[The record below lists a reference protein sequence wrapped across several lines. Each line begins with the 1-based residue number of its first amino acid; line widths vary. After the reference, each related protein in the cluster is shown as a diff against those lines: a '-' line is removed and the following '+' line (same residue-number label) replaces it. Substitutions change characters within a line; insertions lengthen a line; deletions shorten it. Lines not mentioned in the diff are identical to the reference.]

1 MKRFSMFALFA
12 AMIFNAAAV
21 FAVNDL
27 TSLIGKSGNLTN
39 ELNYSEKDRA
49 FVTNPTADNRWRIG
63 TGEGGGTYSIT
74 LPNDYSLLG
83 VLWAYIWKD
92 SHVTIDGRGADFGQF
107 AREDGSVVNNVA
119 EQCFIVNNNAYG
131 NYQVELRR
139 SGTADSSFRFT
150 DTLQTFVRD
159 SASGLF
165 QWNLEQGTFSFAE
178 SHKPSSMKLFLGN
191 SSTKPNSVFEM
202 NMNNVTS
209 YFPFTEV
216 KCYNTN
222 NYIKVDGGKLQL
234 KYYMKFDHISQLL
247 DGTNEIS
254 FVNGA
259 HFEQTGGG
267 FVLGSADAV
276 ANPKR
281 VVRMVLD
288 GEGTRYTPPAGY
300 SEFFLKGRSELNIT
314 GGAVFNAGELMYVGN
329 KDSEAAVDCPRVKVS
344 GEGSVFDA
352 SKTRILRFHRQG
364 GMDVTDGALAL
375 MSQDT
380 KFGEV
385 SGGVNDLYIGGNGA
399 TVLFTNRVS
408 VTEDGGTKVE
418 NPIVPIGYSSGS
430 TCTVTV
436 AEGGY
441 LGFAKGV
448 IGRLRL
454 GHSSNSKG
462 TLNINGGKV
471 VLPNDT
477 EDATYIGY
485 KSSAELNVTAGE
497 LVVSNMVRCSALNS
511 DVPYSTVIRQSGGNM
526 LFYGGMSLNY
536 AATGNFTADMYL
548 TGGTLVTDTLTAGN
562 TAISRVHANGGTVK
576 PRQRRVDRKWTLC
589 HGIDLFEIGSKGF
602 TLDTDG
608 KDVSVRQYFTNFVD
622 EAGLFVK
629 KGAGTLMFCT
639 NRFDVAMLKVE
650 GGTLEVSTN
659 NAVFNTALSLG
670 ALTTLSTRGDC
681 SKLTLSSLAVT
692 NATISLDP
700 GDEIVVEGDASFA
713 GLKLDFSSIPDAED
727 AAGLLNLKVKG
738 ALDESSRKALM
749 KVVCDNAIASGRHL
763 KVSVTTDETG
773 ETLFKVENAPDAEEL
788 GEAATTVWTG
798 NGLWDSLAAWSMGVP
813 DGGKRAAFDAAGL
826 AAKDVAVGNN
836 AQIGAIGF
844 DADGYRLSGG
854 ELVFATPKGAAVI
867 EVEGGSHEI
876 ASPVVSGTQLEAK
889 IAQGGSL
896 TLSGAIVSRG
906 LDKYGSGWLNLFGNF
921 SDMGTLSFDSGSV
934 RFRPETAGC
943 AFDSLTV
950 RSSQD
955 GSPAIVCAD
964 SETTVRHLNVDG
976 SFIKRGAQRFVLDVR
991 NSNRTSILTT
1001 VKPATDNGQP
1011 VSSSLDYGFPD
1022 DGSAPEGGYGGFTVA
1037 EGEFVIKG
1045 EGGSPVVRAKGSCVI
1060 GMNST
1065 NTTGRASLT
1074 VDGATLDNYNGAPA
1088 STHFFVGCGAAHYQ
1102 NGGKWQVDPTL
1113 RLINGAVL
1121 KVDTL
1126 KTGYGYW
1133 GYYKTHPTIAMTNS
1147 VIWSAYPYLTTLN
1160 SPISYPKWFTKNSR
1174 ILAHPVEGRLI
1185 NVHAAIEAVFDSTYI
1200 GAGNVNTLE
1209 PDELRMPMGNNDWSY
1224 NSSTGRIAFVNGSTV
1239 RVSDFLN
1246 YAKIER
1252 HFVYV
1257 WDDSLWDYGG
1267 GDHVFAKDKFHAE
1280 KFEFIMQGRG
1290 LILKPAAGSTFTVE
1304 FPFTGE
1310 GGFVNAGEGTVK
1322 FASGAYGFGGV
1333 CEVASGT
1340 VDLTDAGALSDV
1352 KVKGAGEIKGLSAN
1366 SVRIMASADDNW
1378 NVTGIPRFDGLT
1390 ANRVTVDFGRTAQSS
1405 SEDLPKGINLGKV
1418 FGGASGD
1425 VSCWRVANTGFSR
1438 VSGRFSVNGDGEVVV
1453 DLERVGMAIIVR

>member
-27 TSLIGKSGNLTN
+27 ASLIGKSGNLTN
-39 ELNYSEKDRA
+39 ELNYSEKQRA

-107 AREDGSVVNNVA
+107 AREDGSAVNNVCA
-119 EQCFIVNNNAYG
+119 QCFIVNNNAYG
-131 NYQVELRR
+131 NYQVELHR
-139 SGTADSSFRFT
+139 SGNADSSFRFT
-150 DTLQTFVRD
+150 DSLQTFVRD
-159 SASGLF
+159 SAAGLF
-165 QWNLEQGTFSFAE
+165 QWNLTQGTFSFAE
-178 SHKPSSMKLFLGN
+178 SSRPSSMILVLGN
-191 SSTKPNSVFEM
+191 SSSKPDRVFEM

-209 YFPFTEV
+209 YFPTAEV
-216 KCYNTN
+216 RCYNTN
-222 NYIKVDGGKLQL
+222 NYVNVDGGKLQL
-234 KYYMKFDHISQLL
+234 KDYLKFDHLALL
-247 DGTNEIS
+247 KSGTNEIS

-259 HFEQTGGG
+259 HVEQTGGG
-267 FVLGSADAV
+267 IVLGSAADV
-276 ANPKR
+276 GNPGR
-281 VVRMVLD
+281 AVRMSFD
-288 GEGTRYTPPAGY
+288 GEGTKYTPPSGY
-300 SEFFLKGRSELNIT
+300 SEIFLRGRSRLDVT
-314 GGAVFNAGELMYVGN
+314 GGAVFKVGELMYVGT
-329 KDSEAAVDCPRVKVS
+329 KDDTHVDCPLVSVS
-344 GEGSVFDA
+344 GEGSLFDA
-352 SKTRILRFHRQG
+352 SATRLFRFYR
-364 GMDVTDGALAL
+364 DGAMEVRDGASAILPA
-375 MSQDT
+375 DT
-380 KFGEV
+380 KFGESHV
-385 SGGVNDLYIGGNGA
+385 GSNAITVGGEGSRL
-399 TVLFTNRVS
+399 LFTN
-408 VTEDGGTKVE
+408 
-418 NPIVPIGYSSGS
+418 
-430 TCTVTV
+430 TVTV
-436 AEGGY
+436 AETGAAKTNTPLVVLGYAASSTCTVSVVDGGY
-441 LGFAKGV
+441 FGFADGSV
-448 IGRLRL
+448 GLLRM
-454 GHSSNSKG
+454 GQNENTFGK
-462 TLNINGGKV
+462 LNIDGGRV
-471 VLPNDT
+471 VLPNYTADG
-477 EDATYIGY
+477 TYIGY
-485 KSSAELNVTAGE
+485 NSSAELNVTAGE
-497 LVVSNMVRCSALNS
+497 LIVSNIVRCSALANPAI
-511 DVPYSTVIRQSGGNM
+511 PYTSVIRQSGGNI
-526 LFYGGMSLNY
+526 LFYNGITLNY
-536 AATGNFTADMYL
+536 AATKNFTADMYL

-576 PRQRRVDRKWTLC
+576 PRQRRVDRVWTLC

-608 KDVSVRQYFTNFVD
+608 KDASVRQYFTNFVD

-629 KGAGTLMFCT
+629 QGAGTLIFYT
-639 NRFDVAMLKVE
+639 NRFDVAKLKMA
-650 GGTLEVSTN
+650 GGTLQIGMD
-659 NAVFNTALSLG
+659 NAVFNTAL
-670 ALTTLSTRGDC
+670 ALDPLAALSMRGEC

-788 GEAATTVWTG
+788 GEAANTVWTG
-798 NGLWDSLAAWSMGVP
+798 NGLWYSPVAWSMGVP
-813 DGGKRAAFDAAGL
+813 DGGKRAVFDAAGL

-906 LDKYGSGWLNLFGNF
+906 LDKYGSGWLDLSGDF

-955 GSPAIVCAD
+955 GSPAIVCAE
-964 SETTVRHLNVDG
+964 SETTVRHFDVAG
-976 SFIKRGAQRFVLDVR
+976 SFIKRGAEKFILDVR
-991 NSNRTSILTT
+991 NSNRTSNLTT
-1001 VKPATDNGQP
+1001 VKPATDYGQP
-1011 VSSSLDYGFPD
+1011 AGDCSLNFGFPE

-1074 VDGATLDNYNGAPA
+1074 VDGATLDNYNGAPGA
-1088 STHFFVGCGAAHYQ
+1088 THFFVGCGAAHYQ
-1102 NGGKWQVDPTL
+1102 NGGRWQVDPTL
-1113 RLINGAVL
+1113 RLVNGAVL
-1121 KVDTL
+1121 KIDTL
-1126 KTGYGYW
+1126 KTGHSFW
-1133 GYYKTHPTIAMTNS
+1133 GYYETHPTIAMTNS
-1147 VIWSAYPYLTTLN
+1147 VIWSAYPYLTTLD

-1185 NVHAAIEAVFDSTYI
+1185 NVHSAIEAIFDSTYI
-1200 GAGNVNTLE
+1200 GAGNMNTLE
-1209 PDELRMPMGNNDWSY
+1209 PNELRMPMGNNNWSY
-1224 NSSTGRIAFVNGSTV
+1224 GSAKGRVAFVNGSKI

-1246 YAKIER
+1246 YDQIQNP
-1252 HFVYV
+1252 FTYV
-1257 WDDSLWDYGG
+1257 WDDSEWDYGG
-1267 GDHVFAKDKFHAE
+1267 GDYVFEAAKFHADNF
-1280 KFEFIMQGRG
+1280 KFEMQGRG
-1290 LILKPAAGSTFTVE
+1290 LVLKPASGSTFTVE

-1333 CEVASGT
+1333 CEVVSGT
-1340 VDLTDAGALSDV
+1340 VDLTDAGALSSV
-1352 KVKGAGEIKGLSAN
+1352 KVKGEGTIKGLTASA
-1366 SVRIMASADDNW
+1366 VRIMASADEDW
-1378 NVTGIPRFDGLT
+1378 NVSGVPGFDALS
-1390 ANRVTVDFGRTAQSS
+1390 AQRVTVDFGRSGASLS
-1405 SEDLPKGINLGKV
+1405 DELPKGIVLGKV
-1418 FGGASGD
+1418 QAGTD
-1425 VSCWRVANTGFSR
+1425 VSRWRIANTGYAK
-1438 VSGRFSVNGDGEVVV
+1438 VSGRFSVSDDGTVSV
-1453 DLERVGMAIIVR
+1453 DFERIGLAVIVR

>member
-39 ELNYSEKDRA
+39 ELNYSEKQRA

-63 TGEGGGTYSIT
+63 TGEGGGTCTVT
-74 LPNDYSLLG
+74 LPDDYSLLG
-83 VLWAYIWKD
+83 SLWAYVWKNCNF
-92 SHVTIDGRGADFGQF
+92 TIDGRGADFGQF
-107 AREDGSVVNNVA
+107 AREDGSAVNNVSA
-119 EQCFIVNNNAYG
+119 QAFLVNNNAYG
-131 NYQVELRR
+131 NYQVELHR
-139 SGTADSSFRFT
+139 SGVSDSSFRFT
-150 DTLQTFVRD
+150 DSLQSFVRD
-159 SASGLF
+159 SEAGLF
-165 QWNLEQGTFSFAE
+165 QWNLNRGIFSFAE
-178 SHKPSSMKLFLGN
+178 SATPSSMMLVLGN
-191 SSTKPNSVFEM
+191 SSTKPDRVFEM

-209 YFPFTEV
+209 YFPNTEV
-216 KCYNTN
+216 RCYNTN
-222 NYIKVDGGKLQL
+222 NYLKVDGGKLQL
-234 KYYMKFDHISQLL
+234 KYYLKFDHLAQLR

-267 FVLGSADAV
+267 IVLGSAAAV
-276 ANPKR
+276 ENPKR
-281 VVRMVLD
+281 VVRMAFD

-300 SEFFLKGRSELNIT
+300 SEFFLKGRSELRIT

-329 KDSEAAVDCPRVKVS
+329 KDSDAAVDCPRVKVS

-385 SGGVNDLYIGGNGA
+385 GGGVNDLYIGGNGA

-418 NPIVPIGYSSGS
+418 KPVVPIGYSSGS

-485 KSSAELNVTAGE
+485 KGSAELNVTAGE
-497 LVVSNMVRCSALNS
+497 LVVSNMVRCSALDS

-749 KVVCDNAIASGRHL
+749 KVVCDNAIAAGRHL

-906 LDKYGSGWLNLFGNF
+906 LDKYGSGWLDLSGDF

-955 GSPAIVCAD
+955 GSPAIVCAE
-964 SETTVRHLNVDG
+964 SETTVRHFDVAG
-976 SFIKRGAQRFVLDVR
+976 SFIKRGAEKFVLDVR
-991 NSNRTSILTT
+991 NSNRTSNLTT
-1001 VKPATDNGQP
+1001 VKPATDYGQP
-1011 VSSSLDYGFPD
+1011 AGDCSLNFGFPE

-1074 VDGATLDNYNGAPA
+1074 VDGATLDNYNGAPGA
-1088 STHFFVGCGAAHYQ
+1088 THFFVGCGAAHYP

-1113 RLINGAVL
+1113 RLVNGAVL

-1133 GYYKTHPTIAMTNS
+1133 GYYDTHPTIAMTNS
-1147 VIWSAYPYLTTLN
+1147 VIWSAYPYLTTLD

-1185 NVHAAIEAVFDSTYI
+1185 NVHAAIEAIFDSTYI

-1209 PDELRMPMGNNDWSY
+1209 PNELRMPMGNNNWSY
-1224 NSSTGRIAFVNGSTV
+1224 GSAKGRVAFVNGSKI
-1239 RVSDFLN
+1239 RVSDFRN
-1246 YAKIER
+1246 YDKIQNL
-1252 HFVYV
+1252 FTYV
-1257 WDDSLWDYGG
+1257 WDDSEWDYGG
-1267 GDHVFAKDKFHAE
+1267 GDYVFEAAKFHADNFR
-1280 KFEFIMQGRG
+1280 FEMQGRG
-1290 LILKPAAGSTFTVE
+1290 LVLKPASGSTFTVE

-1333 CEVASGT
+1333 CEVVSGT
-1340 VDLTDAGALSDV
+1340 VDLADAGALSSV
-1352 KVKGAGEIKGLSAN
+1352 KVKGEGTIKGLTASA
-1366 SVRIMASADDNW
+1366 VRIMASADEDW
-1378 NVTGIPRFDGLT
+1378 NVSGVPGFDSL
-1390 ANRVTVDFGRTAQSS
+1390 AAQRVTVDFGRSGASLS
-1405 SEDLPKGINLGKV
+1405 NELPKGIVLGKV
-1418 FGGASGD
+1418 QAGTD
-1425 VSCWRVANTGFSR
+1425 VSRWRIANTGYAK
-1438 VSGRFSVNGDGEVVV
+1438 VSGRFSVSDDGTVSV
-1453 DLERVGMAIIVR
+1453 DFERIGLAVIVR